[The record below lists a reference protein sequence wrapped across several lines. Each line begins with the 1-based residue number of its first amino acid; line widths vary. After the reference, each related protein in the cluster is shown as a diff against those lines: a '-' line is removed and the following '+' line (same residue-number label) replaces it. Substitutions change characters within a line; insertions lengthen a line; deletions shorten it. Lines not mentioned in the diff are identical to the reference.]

1 MPATSV
7 TKSKPIS
14 TKRKSLSV
22 KTQKESSVT
31 LQFTSS
37 QLIQNL
43 GSGCEQY
50 KNLGKL
56 RNTWGR
62 D

>member
-14 TKRKSLSV
+14 SKRKSLSV
-22 KTQKESSVT
+22 KTQKGSSVQP
-31 LQFTSS
+31 QFTSS
-37 QLIQNL
+37 KLIQNL
-43 GSGCEQY
+43 GSRSEQY

-56 RNTWGR
+56 RNAWGR